1 MWTTVYL
8 SLGSNL
14 GDRAEYI
21 DAALNLLEDERL
33 EVLRRSSLYETEPQD
48 HTDQPWFLNMVAE
61 VRTTLSPERL
71 LERVHAVE
79 ARLGRQRAIEK
90 GPRTVDVDIL
100 IYGDSV
106 IRSAD
111 LEVPHPRMAAR
122 RFVLEPLAEL
132 APKFRLGTTT
142 VDERVKDLKDQKVMK
157 LTCNS

>member
-14 GDRAEYI
+14 GDRAGYI
-21 DAALNLLEDERL
+21 ETALNLLEDHRL
-33 EVLRRSSLYETEPQD
+33 RAVRRSSLYETEPQD

-61 VRTTLSPERL
+61 VSTTLSPEGL
-71 LERVHAVE
+71 LERVRAVE

-90 GPRTVDVDIL
+90 GPRTVDIDIL
-100 IYGDSV
+100 TYGDSV

-132 APKFRLGTTT
+132 SPDFPLGATTASQK
-142 VDERVKDLKDQKVMK
+142 VKDLKAQKVTK